1 MAISETGVFFSTTS
15 ILRASPVLKND
26 KSEEIRDVVVGR
38 LWTSGGNLCV
48 HICESQ
54 LQRRKANTAFSRSS
68 GLGESGEDVR
78 GYEILPQAPERC
90 HTMEDVGRWT
100 RRCLLTSLSLKS
112 VLNVSDVGGSSVS
125 ESLCVARP
133 VLSSSALSSRTI
145 WRLLPVQ
152 SSFQTNYVHFAT
164 FIDIFIDI
172 YVDTNY

>member
-1 MAISETGVFFSTTS
+1 MWLWAG
-15 ILRASPVLKND
+15 LRQA
-26 KSEEIRDVVVGR
+26 EA
-38 LWTSGGNLCV
+38 TCV

-54 LQRRKANTAFSRSS
+54 LQQPERRKANTAFSRSS

-100 RRCLLTSLSLKS
+100 RRCLLTSLSPKS
-112 VLNVSDVGGSSVS
+112 VLNVSDVGGSLVS

-164 FIDIFIDI
+164 FIDIFIDK
-172 YVDTNY
+172 YVDISIASHNILPFALAAPAP

>member
-1 MAISETGVFFSTTS
+1 MW
-15 ILRASPVLKND
+15 
-26 KSEEIRDVVVGR
+26 
-38 LWTSGGNLCV
+38 LWAGSRQAEATCV

-54 LQRRKANTAFSRSS
+54 LRRPERRKANTAFSRSS
-68 GLGESGEDVR
+68 SQLGESEDSR

-90 HTMEDVGRWT
+90 HTMDDVGRWT
-100 RRCLLTSLSLKS
+100 RRCLLTSLSPKS

-145 WRLLPVQ
+145 WRHLLPVQ

-164 FIDIFIDI
+164 FIDIFIDK
-172 YVDTNY
+172 YVDISIASHNILPFGLIGPAP

>member
-1 MAISETGVFFSTTS
+1 MWLWAG
-15 ILRASPVLKND
+15 LRQA
-26 KSEEIRDVVVGR
+26 EA
-38 LWTSGGNLCV
+38 TCV

-54 LQRRKANTAFSRSS
+54 LQQPERRKANTAFSRSS

-145 WRLLPVQ
+145 WRHLLPVQ
-152 SSFQTNYVHFAT
+152 SSFQTNYVHFPT

-172 YVDTNY
+172 YVDMFIASHNIFLFAPTEPAP